1 MTEASSSESAGALPE
16 DDSSEV
22 GQEETDKVDA
32 PEDSDDVALV
42 RAVDLDHGTGVR
54 RVYGGLSFTIPEQ
67 SLAVLLGGDGSG
79 KSLLLLALIGRTR
92 PIGGSLRVAG
102 LDAYA
107 RSRALRKISTAAR
120 IGSFVDLEPRH
131 SVRDARRDRAAFE
144 GLGDSDAER
153 RYSEACDALQLKVPD
168 ESLIE
173 DLSRLQQTQLTL
185 ALAAQQSSNLIV
197 LDDADRGLNL
207 ADQDQL
213 YRSIDALIDSTGST
227 VVVTSV
233 EPESIPDHAARI
245 PLPAPG
251 SVDPRHSTATQSR

>member
-1 MTEASSSESAGALPE
+1 MTEASSSESAGAPPE

-22 GQEETDKVDA
+22 GQEETDKVEA

-42 RAVDLDHGTGVR
+42 RAVDLNHGTGVR

-144 GLGDSDAER
+144 GLGDSAER
-153 RYSEACDALQLKVPD
+153 RYSEACDALELKVPD

-185 ALAAQQSSNLIV
+185 ALAAQQSSTLIV

-233 EPESIPDHAARI
+233 EPESIPDHATRI